1 MHSSSAGLKPR
12 DRSLCPFF
20 HQISRQSSRFS
31 MRRVVGEEVS
41 LSMPASVNDDKCEWD
56 SKYMSSGSTEVLGKI
71 VVVRDVSI
79 TSFDAKLLHQSTFL
93 EPTQNV

>member
-20 HQISRQSSRFS
+20 HQISRQPSRFS

-41 LSMPASVNDDKCEWD
+41 LSMPASVNDNKCEGD
-56 SKYMSSGSTEVLGKI
+56 SSSGSTEVLGKI

-79 TSFDAKLLHQSTFL
+79 TSFDEKLQHQSTFL

>member
-20 HQISRQSSRFS
+20 HQISRQPSRFS

-41 LSMPASVNDDKCEWD
+41 LSMPASVNDDKCE
-56 SKYMSSGSTEVLGKI
+56 EVLGKI

-79 TSFDAKLLHQSTFL
+79 TSFDEKLQHQSTFL
-93 EPTQNV
+93 EPTQTCERENLYF

>member
-20 HQISRQSSRFS
+20 HQISRQPFRFS

-41 LSMPASVNDDKCEWD
+41 LSMPASVNDDKCEVNELRF
-56 SKYMSSGSTEVLGKI
+56 YRGSSENCS
-71 VVVRDVSI
+71 R
-79 TSFDAKLLHQSTFL
+79 
-93 EPTQNV
+93 